1 MENNESIINFISN
14 LDNITKEKTEN
25 IIPFLEK
32 ANKYIIILNKSI
44 SEGISIL
51 KNLYSSYFPELPT
64 IVTNSN
70 EYVKTIKVIEE
81 NKSLLKKESKT
92 GLKQL
97 TKELSFLPN
106 NVLMALTFMLSS
118 SNVLNSD
125 NNNINTIDNSSDINI
140 KNNYEKILEL
150 FSQKNTLL
158 NFISNNMKYLAPN
171 LTLLLGA
178 EISAKLVTEAGGLQ
192 ELARTPS
199 GNILNMGRHEL
210 NLEGFSTMN
219 KFNNGFLTE
228 LKEYRD
234 AVDSMKIKVLRRYAN
249 KTALAARKDAFINN
263 KRINEK
269 LNNDNKKEEKYGE
282 ELKQLDEELKQLI
295 EEKIEKIKN
304 DVQPILKKP
313 LPRPDDKPSRKRGG
327 KRVRGIKKKFELT
340 EVRKLKNRMKFG
352 EPEAEYRDTGIGF
365 GMLGVGGNGSS
376 LRVAINK
383 NNKIITKKQKMYD
396 KKYGNKGDINNINN
410 NINKEQIKNE

>member
-1 MENNESIINFISN
+1 MEDNNESIINFISN
-14 LDNITKEKTEN
+14 LDNISKEKIEN

-32 ANKYIIILNKSI
+32 ANKFIITLNKSI

-51 KNLYSSYFPELPT
+51 KNLYSIYFPELPT
-64 IVTNSN
+64 IVTNSH

-92 GLKQL
+92 GLKHL
-97 TKELSFLPN
+97 TQELSFLPN

-125 NNNINTIDNSSDINI
+125 NNNINNTDNTNDINI
-140 KNNYEKILEL
+140 KNKYEKILEL
-150 FSQKNTLL
+150 FNEKNTLL

-249 KTALAARKDAFINN
+249 KTALAARKDAFINLN
-263 KRINEK
+263 RKNEGTNSK
-269 LNNDNKKEEKYGE
+269 FEKEEKYGN
-282 ELKQLDEELKQLI
+282 ELKQSI
-295 EEKIEKIKN
+295 EDKIEKIKN

-340 EVRKLKNRMKFG
+340 EVRKLRNRMKFG

-365 GMLGVGGNGSS
+365 GMLGVGGIGSS

-396 KKYGNKGDINNINN
+396 KKYGTKGDNNV
-410 NINKEQIKNE
+410 NKEENKK

>member
-1 MENNESIINFISN
+1 MEENEEILSFISN
-14 LDNITKEKTEN
+14 LENINQEKGEN

-32 ANKYIIILNKSI
+32 ANKYIIILNKYI
-44 SEGISIL
+44 SEGISVL
-51 KNLYSSYFPELPT
+51 KELYSPFFPELPT
-64 IVTNSN
+64 IVTNSY
-70 EYVKTIKVIEE
+70 EYVKSIKVIEE
-81 NKSLLKKESKT
+81 NKALLKNESKI
-92 GLKQL
+92 GIKQL
-97 TKELSFLPN
+97 RQELSFLPN

-118 SNVLNSD
+118 SNVINS
-125 NNNINTIDNSSDINI
+125 NNNNSSDINI
-140 KNNYEKILEL
+140 KNKYEKILEL
-150 FSQKNTLL
+150 FQEKNTLL
-158 NFISNNMKYLAPN
+158 NFISSNMKYLAPN

-219 KFNNGFLTE
+219 KFNNGYLTE
-228 LKEYRD
+228 LKEYKD
-234 AVDSMKIKVLRRYAN
+234 AIDSMKIKVLRRYAN
-249 KTALAARKDAFINN
+249 KTALAARKDAFINKN
-263 KRINEK
+263 KKKGNE
-269 LNNDNKKEEKYGE
+269 KEEKYGDD
-282 ELKQLDEELKQLI
+282 LKKLI
-295 EEKIEKIKN
+295 EEKVEKIKN

-340 EVRKLKNRMKFG
+340 EVRKLRNRMKFG

-365 GMLGVGGNGSS
+365 GMLGVGGIGSS

-396 KKYGNKGDINNINN
+396 KKYGSKGDNINN
-410 NINKEQIKNE
+410 EKEKEKENNK

>member
-1 MENNESIINFISN
+1 MEENEEILSFISN
-14 LDNITKEKTEN
+14 LENINQEKGEN

-32 ANKYIIILNKSI
+32 ANKYIIILNKYI
-44 SEGISIL
+44 SEGISVL
-51 KNLYSSYFPELPT
+51 KELYSPFFPELPT
-64 IVTNSN
+64 IVTNSY
-70 EYVKTIKVIEE
+70 EYVKSIKVIEE
-81 NKSLLKKESKT
+81 NKALLKNESKI
-92 GLKQL
+92 GIKQL
-97 TKELSFLPN
+97 RQELSFLPN

-118 SNVLNSD
+118 SNVINS
-125 NNNINTIDNSSDINI
+125 NNNNSSDINI
-140 KNNYEKILEL
+140 KNKYEKILEL
-150 FSQKNTLL
+150 FQEKNTLL
-158 NFISNNMKYLAPN
+158 NFISSNMKYLAPN

-219 KFNNGFLTE
+219 KFNNGYLTE
-228 LKEYRD
+228 LKEYKD
-234 AVDSMKIKVLRRYAN
+234 AIDSMKIKVLRRYAN
-249 KTALAARKDAFINN
+249 KTALAARKDAFINKN
-263 KRINEK
+263 KKKGNE
-269 LNNDNKKEEKYGE
+269 KEEKYGDD
-282 ELKQLDEELKQLI
+282 LKKLI
-295 EEKIEKIKN
+295 EEKVEKIKN

-340 EVRKLKNRMKFG
+340 EVRKLRNRMKFG

-365 GMLGVGGNGSS
+365 GMLGVGGIGSS

-396 KKYGNKGDINNINN
+396 KKYGSKGDNINN
-410 NINKEQIKNE
+410 EKEKENNK

>member
-1 MENNESIINFISN
+1 MEENEEIITFISN
-14 LDNITKEKTEN
+14 LGNINQEKGEN

-32 ANKYIIILNKSI
+32 ANKYIIILNKYI
-44 SEGISIL
+44 SEGITVL
-51 KNLYSSYFPELPT
+51 KELYSPYFPELPT
-64 IVTNSN
+64 IVTNSF
-70 EYVKTIKVIEE
+70 EYVKSIKVIEE
-81 NKSLLKKESKT
+81 NKDLLKNESKI

-97 TKELSFLPN
+97 RQELSFLPN

-118 SNVLNSD
+118 SNVINS
-125 NNNINTIDNSSDINI
+125 NNNSSDINL
-140 KNNYEKILEL
+140 KNKYEKVLEL
-150 FSQKNTLL
+150 FQEKNTLL

-219 KFNNGFLTE
+219 KFNNGYLTE
-228 LKEYRD
+228 LKEYKD
-234 AVDSMKIKVLRRYAN
+234 AIDSMKIKVLRRYAN
-249 KTALAARKDAFINN
+249 KTALAARKDAFINKN
-263 KRINEK
+263 KKKGNE
-269 LNNDNKKEEKYGE
+269 KEEKYGDD
-282 ELKQLDEELKQLI
+282 LKKLI
-295 EEKIEKIKN
+295 EEKVEKIKN

-340 EVRKLKNRMKFG
+340 EVRKLRNRMKFG

-365 GMLGVGGNGSS
+365 GMLGVGGIGSS

-396 KKYGNKGDINNINN
+396 KKYGSKEE
-410 NINKEQIKNE
+410 NINKEKENNK

>member
-1 MENNESIINFISN
+1 MEENEEIITFISN
-14 LDNITKEKTEN
+14 LGNINQEKGEN

-32 ANKYIIILNKSI
+32 ANKYIIILNKYI
-44 SEGISIL
+44 SEGITLL
-51 KNLYSSYFPELPT
+51 KELYSPYFPELPT
-64 IVTNSN
+64 IVTNSF
-70 EYVKTIKVIEE
+70 EYVKSIKVIEE
-81 NKSLLKKESKT
+81 NKVLLKNESKI

-97 TKELSFLPN
+97 RQELSFLPN

-118 SNVLNSD
+118 SNVINSNNNSSD
-125 NNNINTIDNSSDINI
+125 NNL
-140 KNNYEKILEL
+140 KNKYEKVLEL
-150 FSQKNTLL
+150 FQEKNTLL

-219 KFNNGFLTE
+219 KFNNGYLTE
-228 LKEYRD
+228 LKEYKD
-234 AVDSMKIKVLRRYAN
+234 AIDSMKIKVLRRYAN
-249 KTALAARKDAFINN
+249 KTALAARKDAFINKN
-263 KRINEK
+263 KKKGNE
-269 LNNDNKKEEKYGE
+269 KEEKYGDD
-282 ELKQLDEELKQLI
+282 LKKLI
-295 EEKIEKIKN
+295 EEKVEKIKN

-340 EVRKLKNRMKFG
+340 EVRKLRNRMKFG

-365 GMLGVGGNGSS
+365 GMLGVGGIGSS

-396 KKYGNKGDINNINN
+396 KKYGSKEE
-410 NINKEQIKNE
+410 NINKEKENNK

>member
-1 MENNESIINFISN
+1 MEENEEITKFIST
-14 LDNITKEKTEN
+14 LESKSMEEEAN
-25 IIPFLEK
+25 IIPLLEK
-32 ANKYIIILNKSI
+32 ANKYIIVLNKSI
-44 SEGISIL
+44 TEGISKL
-51 KNLYSSYFPELPT
+51 KELYSPYFPELPT
-64 IVTNSN
+64 IVTNSY
-70 EYVKTIKVIEE
+70 EYVQSIKVIEE
-81 NKSLLKKESKT
+81 NKSLLKSDTKSGIKQ
-92 GLKQL
+92 LKQN
-97 TKELSFLPN
+97 LSFLPN

-118 SNVLNSD
+118 SNVIKSTS
-125 NNNINTIDNSSDINI
+125 INETL
-140 KNNYEKILEL
+140 KNTYDKILSI
-150 FSQKNTLL
+150 FNSKNILL
-158 NFISNNMKYLAPN
+158 NFISNHMKFLAPN

-228 LKEYRD
+228 LKEYKN
-234 AVDSMKIKVLRRYAN
+234 AIDSMKIKVLRRYAN
-249 KTALAARKDAFINN
+249 KTALAARKDAFIN
-263 KRINEK
+263 KSK
-269 LNNDNKKEEKYGE
+269 LSAEENFGNDLKK
-282 ELKQLDEELKQLI
+282 LI
-295 EEKIEKIKN
+295 ADKVDKIKN

-313 LPRPDDKPSRKRGG
+313 LPRPDDKPSKKRGG

-365 GMLGVGGNGSS
+365 GMLGVGGIGYS

-396 KKYGNKGDINNINN
+396 KKYGNKDKNDINKN
-410 NINKEQIKNE
+410 NIDKKG

>member
-1 MENNESIINFISN
+1 MEENEEIITFISN
-14 LDNITKEKTEN
+14 LGNINQEKGEN

-32 ANKYIIILNKSI
+32 ANKYIIILNKYI
-44 SEGISIL
+44 SEGITVL
-51 KNLYSSYFPELPT
+51 KELYSPYFPELPT
-64 IVTNSN
+64 IVTNSF
-70 EYVKTIKVIEE
+70 EYVKSIKVIEE
-81 NKSLLKKESKT
+81 NKDLLKNESKI

-97 TKELSFLPN
+97 RQELSFLPN

-118 SNVLNSD
+118 SNVINS
-125 NNNINTIDNSSDINI
+125 NNNSSDINL
-140 KNNYEKILEL
+140 KNKYEKVLEL
-150 FSQKNTLL
+150 FQEKNTLL

-219 KFNNGFLTE
+219 KFNNGYLTE
-228 LKEYRD
+228 LKEYKD
-234 AVDSMKIKVLRRYAN
+234 AIDSMKIKVLRRYSN
-249 KTALAARKDAFINN
+249 KTALAARKDAFINKN
-263 KRINEK
+263 KKKGNE
-269 LNNDNKKEEKYGE
+269 KEEKYGDD
-282 ELKQLDEELKQLI
+282 LKKLI
-295 EEKIEKIKN
+295 EEKVEKIKN

-340 EVRKLKNRMKFG
+340 EVRKLRNRMKFG

-365 GMLGVGGNGSS
+365 GMLGVGGIGSS

-396 KKYGNKGDINNINN
+396 KKYGSKEE
-410 NINKEQIKNE
+410 NINKEKENNK

>member
-1 MENNESIINFISN
+1 MEENEEIIKFISSLENNNIDLEQN
-14 LDNITKEKTEN
+14 L
-25 IIPFLEK
+25 IPLLEK
-32 ANKYIIILNKSI
+32 ANKYIIILNKYI
-44 SEGISIL
+44 SEGISVL
-51 KNLYSSYFPELPT
+51 KELYSPYFPDLPT
-64 IVTNSN
+64 IVTNSF
-70 EYVKTIKVIEE
+70 EYVKSIKVIEE
-81 NKSLLKKESKT
+81 NKLLLKNDTKSGIKQ
-92 GLKQL
+92 LKQ
-97 TKELSFLPN
+97 ELSFLPN
-106 NVLMALTFMLSS
+106 NVLMTLTFMLSS
-118 SNVLNSD
+118 SNVINSSQ
-125 NNNINTIDNSSDINI
+125 DNSSEEQI
-140 KNNYEKILEL
+140 KKNYEKILEI
-150 FSQKNTLL
+150 FNQKNILL
-158 NFISNNMKYLAPN
+158 NFISNHMKYLAPN

-228 LKEYRD
+228 LKEYKN
-234 AVDSMKIKVLRRYAN
+234 AIDSMKIKVLRRYAN
-249 KTALAARKDAFINN
+249 KTALAARKDAFIN
-263 KRINEK
+263 KSK
-269 LNNDNKKEEKYGE
+269 LSPKENYGN
-282 ELKQLDEELKQLI
+282 ELKKLI
-295 EEKIEKIKN
+295 ADKVDKIKN

-313 LPRPDDKPSRKRGG
+313 LPRPDDKPSKKRGG

-365 GMLGVGGNGSS
+365 GMLGVGGIGSS

-396 KKYGNKGDINNINN
+396 KKYGNKEININN
-410 NINKEQIKNE
+410 EQQEKK

>member
-1 MENNESIINFISN
+1 MIKNDS
-14 LDNITKEKTEN
+14 
-25 IIPFLEK
+25 K
-32 ANKYIIILNKSI
+32 AGIKKLN
-44 SEGISIL
+44 
-51 KNLYSSYFPELPT
+51 
-64 IVTNSN
+64 
-70 EYVKTIKVIEE
+70 
-81 NKSLLKKESKT
+81 
-92 GLKQL
+92 Q
-97 TKELSFLPN
+97 ELSFLPN

-118 SNVLNSD
+118 SNVINS
-125 NNNINTIDNSSDINI
+125 NQICHDINI
-140 KNNYEKILEL
+140 KNKYEQLLEL
-150 FSQKNTLL
+150 FQEKNTLL

-199 GNILNMGRHEL
+199 GNILNMGRHDL

-219 KFNNGFLTE
+219 KFNNGYLTE
-228 LKEYRD
+228 LKEYKD
-234 AVDSMKIKVLRRYAN
+234 AIDSMKIKVLRRYSN
-249 KTALAARKDAFINN
+249 KTALAARKDAFLNKN
-263 KRINEK
+263 KRKDNDK
-269 LNNDNKKEEKYGE
+269 LEKEEKYGN
-282 ELKQLDEELKQLI
+282 ELKKLI
-295 EEKIEKIKN
+295 EEKVEKIKN

-365 GMLGVGGNGSS
+365 GMLGIGGNGSS
-376 LRVAINK
+376 LRVTINK

-396 KKYGNKGDINNINN
+396 KKYGNKDKNDINKN
-410 NINKEQIKNE
+410 NIDKKG

>member
-1 MENNESIINFISN
+1 MEDNEEITKFISTLESKN
-14 LDNITKEKTEN
+14 LEEETN
-25 IIPFLEK
+25 IIPLLEK

-44 SEGISIL
+44 AEGMSLL
-51 KNLYSSYFPELPT
+51 KELYSPYFPELPT
-64 IVTNSN
+64 IVTNSY
-70 EYVKTIKVIEE
+70 EYVQSIKVIEE
-81 NKSLLKKESKT
+81 NKSLLKSDTKSGIKQ
-92 GLKQL
+92 LKQN
-97 TKELSFLPN
+97 LSFLPN

-118 SNVLNSD
+118 SNVINSTSTD
-125 NNNINTIDNSSDINI
+125 ETI
-140 KNNYEKILEL
+140 KNNYEKILSI
-150 FSQKNTLL
+150 FNSKNILL
-158 NFISNNMKYLAPN
+158 NFISNHMKFLAPN

-228 LKEYRD
+228 LKEYKN
-234 AVDSMKIKVLRRYAN
+234 AIDSMKIKVLRRYAN
-249 KTALAARKDAFINN
+249 KTALAARKDAFIN
-263 KRINEK
+263 KSR
-269 LNNDNKKEEKYGE
+269 LSTKENYGN
-282 ELKQLDEELKQLI
+282 ELKKLI
-295 EEKIEKIKN
+295 ADKVDKIKN

-313 LPRPDDKPSRKRGG
+313 LPRPDDKPSKKRGG

-365 GMLGVGGNGSS
+365 GMLGVGGIGSS
-376 LRVAINK
+376 LRVTINK
-383 NNKIITKKQKMYD
+383 KNKIITKKQKMYD
-396 KKYGNKGDINNINN
+396 KKYGNKGIEINANNINN
-410 NINKEQIKNE
+410 EKEQKNK

>member
-1 MENNESIINFISN
+1 MEENESIINFITN

-282 ELKQLDEELKQLI
+282 ELKQLI

>member
-1 MENNESIINFISN
+1 MDENHEILKFISN
-14 LDNITKEKTEN
+14 LENENKEGGDN
-25 IIPFLEK
+25 IIPSLEK
-32 ANKYIIILNKSI
+32 ANKYIMILNKYI
-44 SEGISIL
+44 SEEISKL
-51 KNLYSSYFPELPT
+51 KELYSPYFPELPT
-64 IVTNSN
+64 IVTNSH
-70 EYVKTIKVIEE
+70 EYVKSIKIIEE
-81 NKSLLKKESKT
+81 NKDLIKNDSKAGIKK
-92 GLKQL
+92 LNQ
-97 TKELSFLPN
+97 ELSFLPN

-118 SNVLNSD
+118 SNVINS
-125 NNNINTIDNSSDINI
+125 NQICHDINI
-140 KNNYEKILEL
+140 KNKYEQLLEL
-150 FSQKNTLL
+150 FQEKNTLL

-199 GNILNMGRHEL
+199 GNILNMGRHDL

-219 KFNNGFLTE
+219 KFNNGYLTE
-228 LKEYRD
+228 LKEYKD
-234 AVDSMKIKVLRRYAN
+234 AIDSMKIKVLRRYSN
-249 KTALAARKDAFINN
+249 KTALAARKDAFLNKN
-263 KRINEK
+263 KRKDSEK
-269 LNNDNKKEEKYGE
+269 LEKEEKYGN
-282 ELKQLDEELKQLI
+282 ELKKLI
-295 EEKIEKIKN
+295 EEKVEKIKN

-365 GMLGVGGNGSS
+365 GMLGIGGNGSS
-376 LRVAINK
+376 LRVTINK

-396 KKYGNKGDINNINN
+396 KKYGNKDKNDINKN
-410 NINKEQIKNE
+410 NIDKKG